1 MNMKTTLAAFG
12 LLSVISFGASAAQ
25 LVTNDQTANLQS
37 IGTITVSGIDGAP
50 TDIRQAL
57 SEKADAKGAT
67 AYRVIEARNEGNYR
81 HRRDLQIT
89 TLGTALQS

>member
-1 MNMKTTLAAFG
+1 M
-12 LLSVISFGASAAQ
+12 I
-25 LVTNDQTANLQS
+25 NDQTANLQS
-37 IGTITVSGIDGAP
+37 IGTITVSGIDGTP

-67 AYRVIEARNEGNYR
+67 AYRDRRVTKEPPR

>member
-1 MNMKTTLAAFG
+1 MNMKTTVAALG

-50 TDIRQAL
+50 TDIR
-57 SEKADAKGAT
+57 
-67 AYRVIEARNEGNYR
+67 RVI
-81 HRRDLQIT
+81 
-89 TLGTALQS
+89 

>member
-1 MNMKTTLAAFG
+1 MNMKTTVAALG

-50 TDIRQAL
+50 TDIRQRYL
-57 SEKADAKGAT
+57 RKPTRKARPPT
-67 AYRVIEARNEGNYR
+67 A
-81 HRRDLQIT
+81 
-89 TLGTALQS
+89 

>member
-1 MNMKTTLAAFG
+1 MNMKTTVAALG

-57 SEKADAKGAT
+57 SES
-67 AYRVIEARNEGNYR
+67 RRE
-81 HRRDLQIT
+81 RRDRLPRDRS
-89 TLGTALQS
+89 A

>member
-1 MNMKTTLAAFG
+1 MTRAAIMNMKTTVAALG

-57 SEKADAKGAT
+57 SES
-67 AYRVIEARNEGNYR
+67 RRE
-81 HRRDLQIT
+81 RRDRLPRDRS
-89 TLGTALQS
+89 A

>member
-1 MNMKTTLAAFG
+1 MNMKTTVAALG

-50 TDIRQAL
+50 TDIRRYL
-57 SEKADAKGAT
+57 KSRRE
-67 AYRVIEARNEGNYR
+67 
-81 HRRDLQIT
+81 RRDRLPRDRS
-89 TLGTALQS
+89 A

>member
-1 MNMKTTLAAFG
+1 MNMKTTLAALG

-50 TDIRQAL
+50 TDIGRP
-57 SEKADAKGAT
+57 T
-67 AYRVIEARNEGNYR
+67 RFPPAR
-81 HRRDLQIT
+81 
-89 TLGTALQS
+89 